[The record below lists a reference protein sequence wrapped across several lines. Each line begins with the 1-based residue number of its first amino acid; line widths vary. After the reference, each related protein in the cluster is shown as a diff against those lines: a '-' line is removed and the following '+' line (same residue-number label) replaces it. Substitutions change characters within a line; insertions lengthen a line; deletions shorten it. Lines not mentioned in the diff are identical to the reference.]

1 MSSYNFDQVVN
12 RRGTDSAKWG
22 YFPEALPLWVAD
34 MDFRSPQPILDALT
48 ERVEEGVFGYALEL
62 PELKE
67 AIAARLA
74 NRYDWQV
81 TPEEIVFLPGLVSG
95 LNAVSRAIGAPGDG
109 ILVNTPVYP
118 PFLTAPENQ
127 GRELHAAEQRAEEE
141 GGTLRYTIDFDALET
156 AIRPNT
162 RMFILCNPHNPT
174 GRAYIREELERLAD
188 MAARHDLIVCSD
200 EIHCELILDDVKHI
214 PLASLGPDVAAR
226 TITLIAPSKTFN
238 VPGLGLSAAI
248 VPNAELR
255 KQLEQGMAGIVP
267 HCNLLGM
274 HAALAAYTQCDDWL
288 AELLAYLR
296 ANRDYAVDYIARH
309 MPNLRT
315 TVPEATYLLW
325 IDCRGAG
332 LENPQ
337 QFFLEEAGVA
347 LNDGTAFGQGGEG
360 FVRLNLGCTRATLKE
375 ALDKMTAALG

>member
-48 ERVEEGVFGYALEL
+48 ARVEEGVFGYALEL

-127 GRELHAAEQRAEEE
+127 GRELHAAEQRTEEE
-141 GGTLRYTIDFDALET
+141 GGTLRYAIDFDALEA

-174 GRAYIREELERLAD
+174 GRAYTREELERLAD

-248 VPNAELR
+248 VPNPDLR

-337 QFFLEEAGVA
+337 EFFLEEAGVA
-347 LNDGTAFGQGGEG
+347 LNDGAGFGQGGEG
-360 FVRLNLGCTRATLKE
+360 FVRLNLGCTRALLNE